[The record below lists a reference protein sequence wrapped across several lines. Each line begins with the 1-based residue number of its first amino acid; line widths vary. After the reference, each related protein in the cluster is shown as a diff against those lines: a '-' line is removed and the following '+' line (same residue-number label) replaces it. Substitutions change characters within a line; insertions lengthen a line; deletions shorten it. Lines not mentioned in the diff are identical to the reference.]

1 MNRLKRGLSGG
12 LRISRIFAILRRM
25 NSTQEQIRRLCE
37 RYCAVRQIALTTL
50 AKQAVGSSTFFDRLE
65 IGRVTLRSVDR
76 LIHFVSRVWPDEIT
90 WPTDIPR
97 PSPDAA
103 PNSPAG
109 GQGLASLSSAPA
121 PLVAGEGPS
130 TARPAASLKRT
141 HRGARSR
148 RKAAASAG
156 RAAPTEAA

>member
-25 NSTQEQIRRLCE
+25 DSTQHQIRRLCE
-37 RYCAVRQIALTTL
+37 RYCAIRQIALTTL

-76 LIHFVSRVWPDEIT
+76 MVHYLSKVWPDEII

-97 PSPDAA
+97 PSP
-103 PNSPAG
+103 SI
-109 GQGLASLSSAPA
+109 
-121 PLVAGEGPS
+121 
-130 TARPAASLKRT
+130 TRPAASLKRT

-156 RAAPTEAA
+156 RVSSSSAAADAADAA